1 MRKETLV
8 KNKCLLL
15 ICFSSKNY
23 LRENHY
29 DLEQKEND
37 PIVTLS
43 KRIEN
48 EYKVEIFFK
57 INERKIKED
66 PDQRETRYLNELD
79 TVEDEFEIKQKSAM
93 TFRT

>member
-1 MRKETLV
+1 MFYLYFFFFFVV
-8 KNKCLLL
+8 KD
-15 ICFSSKNY
+15 Y
-23 LRENHY
+23 LRKNNY
-29 DLEQKEND
+29 DLEQKEKD

-43 KRIEN
+43 KQIEQ